1 MHSMCQGAKIEGTEN
16 IGKEKKKSLITLYQ
30 HSNQNNDEEFYKLT
44 INQNNINGMVS
55 KLPIRINSMR
65 DIGFENIGSIELPN
79 KGDEY
84 NGKK

>member
-1 MHSMCQGAKIEGTEN
+1 MCQGAKIEGAEN
-16 IGKEKKKSLITLYQ
+16 IGTEIQKSLITLYQ

>member
-1 MHSMCQGAKIEGTEN
+1 
-16 IGKEKKKSLITLYQ
+16 
-30 HSNQNNDEEFYKLT
+30 
-44 INQNNINGMVS
+44 MVS

>member
-1 MHSMCQGAKIEGTEN
+1 MCQGAKIEGTEN
-16 IGKEKKKSLITLYQ
+16 IGTEIQKSLITLYQ